1 MANEAQAL
9 NTPIDVI
16 KEEKKSPMTRFILVR
31 HGETIWNFEGRY
43 QGQIDTPLSPAG
55 NKQGHLVAEALK
67 NVPIDVAY
75 ASPLSRSFETATM
88 CANLHGLEVNK
99 DERLLEINH
108 GKWEGLF
115 ASDIEGLYPD
125 LLERWRTTV
134 VDCQMPDGE
143 CIEDVR
149 KRAMVAFNEYV
160 EKHKGQTVLVVA
172 HDAVNKAVL
181 CDILEMD
188 QSHFWQMKQDNTC
201 INVFEY
207 DQGKWRLVLMNST
220 VHLGFLFSG
229 VEQKGL

>member
-1 MANEAQAL
+1 MVNEAQAL
-9 NTPIDVI
+9 KTPIDVI
-16 KEEKKSPMTRFILVR
+16 TEERKSSLTRFILVR

-55 NKQGHLVAEALK
+55 IKQGKLVAEALK

-75 ASPLSRSFETATM
+75 ASPLSRSHDTAMM
-88 CANLHGLEVNK
+88 CANFHGLEVTK

-115 ASDIEGLYPD
+115 ASEIEGLYPD

-149 KRAMVAFNEYV
+149 KRAMEAFNEYA

-181 CDILEMD
+181 CDILDME

-201 INVFEY
+201 INVLEY
-207 DQGKWRLVLMNST
+207 DCGKWRLVLMNST